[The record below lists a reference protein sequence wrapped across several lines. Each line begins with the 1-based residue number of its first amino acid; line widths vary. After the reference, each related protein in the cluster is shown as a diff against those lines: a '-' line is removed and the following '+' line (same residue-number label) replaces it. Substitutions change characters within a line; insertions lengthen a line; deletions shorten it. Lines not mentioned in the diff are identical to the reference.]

1 MFTRVQLIAFCLL
14 LTATRDRA
22 AAASLVA
29 AAESRIRIANDLAG
43 LRLLPTR
50 RLLTS
55 DTDTSAPEAASE
67 ESVPEEQLPVES
79 EVDYDDYEAD
89 EDSEEDSTD
98 VEDCDLGKGKRRP
111 VCLLSTLPAVNSV
124 TVLLQHQALLQLPI
138 RAR

>member
-1 MFTRVQLIAFCLL
+1 MRWALCSEPLGVFRLGQSGRMFTRVQLIAFCLL
-14 LTATRDRA
+14 LTATCDRA

-29 AAESRIRIANDLAG
+29 AAESRIGIASDLAG

-67 ESVPEEQLPVES
+67 ESVPEEQLPFES

-98 VEDCDLGKGKRRP
+98 VEDCDLEQEN
-111 VCLLSTLPAVNSV
+111 VDLYVCCQLCLL
-124 TVLLQHQALLQLPI
+124 
-138 RAR
+138 